1 MNKVSTIGL
10 DLAKEVFQVHG
21 ADAAGAVV
29 FRKRLRRMS
38 LFETIASTSIHI
50 DADLRNP
57 ERVRHPEEYY

>member
-29 FRKRLRRMS
+29 FRKRLRRSVYTDATGRKLHWMMLVPASARHIS
-38 LFETIASTSIHI
+38 L
-50 DADLRNP
+50 
-57 ERVRHPEEYY
+57 Y